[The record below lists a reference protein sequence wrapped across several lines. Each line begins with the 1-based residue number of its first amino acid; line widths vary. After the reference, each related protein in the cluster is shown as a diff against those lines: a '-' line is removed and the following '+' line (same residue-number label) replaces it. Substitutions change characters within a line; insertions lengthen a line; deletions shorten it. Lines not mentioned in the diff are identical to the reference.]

1 VMVLQINRK
10 GLSRTSNLFP
20 PACLKIDNIINPAN
34 SQNRYFRYQ
43 IEFVDI
49 ADERF
54 QITGLNK
61 RHNGTITANK
71 HRVNY

>member
-1 VMVLQINRK
+1 MMILQINRM
-10 GLSRTSNLFP
+10 GLARISNLFL

-43 IEFVDI
+43 LEFVDI
-49 ADERF
+49 ADESF

-71 HRVNY
+71 HRANY